1 MNEETSAGALAM
13 QTETETRTDWLTRRR
28 GEMLADVWAPDGDT
42 IGSKVEDAAREGL
55 TRLADVR
62 PPDEDTIGSKVEDAA
77 REGLTVPEVMALA
90 LLALLVLF
98 MLGSLAVFSF
108 LYVLL
113 ILAVPGLVMLALWII

>member
-55 TRLADVR
+55 T
-62 PPDEDTIGSKVEDAA
+62 
-77 REGLTVPEVMALA
+77 VPEVTGLA
-90 LLALLVLF
+90 LFALLVLF